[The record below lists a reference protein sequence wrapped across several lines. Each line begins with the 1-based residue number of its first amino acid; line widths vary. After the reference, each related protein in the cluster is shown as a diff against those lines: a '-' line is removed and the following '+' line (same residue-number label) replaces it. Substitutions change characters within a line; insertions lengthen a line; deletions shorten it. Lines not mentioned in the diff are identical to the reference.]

1 MNKKFCLCNDWIW
14 QYFLSRFLCSFLIQ
28 FLSLFLTMIKINFKF
43 MCNLLMILLKYAENR
58 VRKMWSKFG
67 NWCTMSYWL
76 LYYIQNTFI
85 QSKHSFVIIH
95 EPLSIIQ
102 ISSVIPI
109 PSVYVVDLTPT
120 LPCTMKLKTYILYL
134 FHIEQY
140 SKIARK

>member
-1 MNKKFCLCNDWIW
+1 MNLTI
-14 QYFLSRFLCSFLIQ
+14 FLIS
-28 FLSLFLTMIKINFKF
+28 LSLFISMKIQFPSLFFTMIKINFKF

-67 NWCTMSYWL
+67 NWCTMSWL

-109 PSVYVVDLTPT
+109 PSVYVVDWTYTLLT
-120 LPCTMKLKTYILYL
+120 CTMKLKTYILYL
-134 FHIEQY
+134 FHIEKY
-140 SKIARK
+140 SRIARK